1 MAYASLADIK
11 THLGI
16 TGSGE
21 DTFIGNLQ
29 DQIDAAIDAYCDR
42 PDGFASAT
50 HTSYLDGGAVSTLL
64 LRNTTITSIT
74 SVHDDLNRAFDSG
87 SLIAADDYNFIA
99 DTGELNLI
107 TSNFNNRQGTF
118 QNGTGNVKV
127 IYVGGY
133 STIPEDIQLAAI
145 VLISKYFNLRRSAG
159 ISQMSAGGLSLSF
172 DHGFPPE
179 AKTLLKKYREI
190 L

>member
-11 THLGI
+11 TSLGI
-16 TGSGE
+16 SGSGE
-21 DTFIGNLQ
+21 DSFIGNLQ
-29 DQIDAAIDAYCDR
+29 DQIDAAINAHCDR